1 MDHIMKNI
9 LKIKIYIIILVIFPL
24 QSCNDLLEEDPPS
37 NISLANFYQSEQ
49 DALVGLYGAYSNLYG
64 LVSQAPS
71 YGEMIADD
79 MTISPI
85 VPDAFEWDEFTFNS
99 EVTSGLWSQSYSA
112 INQANEVILYTEGI
126 DFEAGRKA
134 DLIAEA
140 RALRAIFYFH
150 LARAM
155 GGVPL
160 YDSPTVGFDKIY
172 EPRST
177 EAAVFDFIIQDLQQA
192 ADEMEPSSPSGRI
205 NSDIANALLA
215 RIYLYKGDFQNALS
229 HAETVINSG
238 RYRLLDDYADL
249 FKPENDNS
257 PEHIYQIQY
266 LSGENNNP
274 LPGRYGPRAPS
285 GPYGKSFWA
294 GTTIPGS
301 YAPSAEFIAQNPESY
316 RRSVTI
322 ADHYEHIDGVSGTIT
337 MQEVYGGKFPYYI
350 SKFDDREG
358 ELQSGVNYT
367 VIRYAD
373 VLLIA
378 AEALNETDPSNS
390 KKYTWVNRVRERARK
405 GVLSDL
411 PDLNA
416 LTQDQFRTAV
426 LEERR
431 FELAFE
437 NQRAWDL
444 KRRNLFLDK
453 MKAQGKNVKDFMML
467 FPIPD
472 MQTQLNPNLKQN
484 PGW

>member
-1 MDHIMKNI
+1 MNHIMKNI
-9 LKIKIYIIILVIFPL
+9 LNFKIYIIILVILPL

-49 DALVGLYGAYSNLYG
+49 DALVGLYGAYTNLYG
-64 LVSQAPS
+64 LVSQAPN

-79 MTISPI
+79 MAISPI
-85 VPDAFEWDEFTFNS
+85 VPDAFEWDEFTYNS
-99 EVTSGLWSQSYSA
+99 EVTNGLWSLCYA
-112 INQANEVILYTEGI
+112 GINQANEVILYTEGI

-140 RALRAIFYFH
+140 RALRAIYYFH

-177 EAAVFDFIIQDLQQA
+177 EEAAFDFIIQDLKHA
-192 ADEMEPSSPSGRI
+192 ANEMEPYSPSGRI
-205 NSDIANALLA
+205 NSDIANSLLA
-215 RIYLYKGDFQNALS
+215 RIYLYRGDFQNAFS

-238 RYRLLDDYADL
+238 RYKLLDDFADL
-249 FKPENDNS
+249 FKAENDNS

-274 LPGRYGPRAPS
+274 LPGRYGPRAG

-294 GTTIPGS
+294 GTTVPGS

-322 ADHYEHIDGVSGTIT
+322 TDHYEHIDGVSGTIT
-337 MQEVYGGKFPYYI
+337 MQTVYGGIFPYYI
-350 SKFDDREG
+350 NKFDDREG

-373 VLLIA
+373 ILLIA
-378 AEALNETDPSNS
+378 AEALNEIEPSNS
-390 KKYTWVNRVRERARK
+390 KKYEWVNRVRERARN
-405 GVLSDL
+405 GVESDL
-411 PDLNA
+411 PDLNG

-444 KRRNLFLDK
+444 KRRNLFLEK
-453 MKAQGKNVKDFMML
+453 MRGQGKNVEDFMIL

-472 MQTQLNPNLKQN
+472 IQTQLNPNLKQN

>member
-1 MDHIMKNI
+1 MDQIMKNT
-9 LKIKIYIIILVIFPL
+9 LKLRIYIIILIIFPL
-24 QSCNDLLEEDPPS
+24 KACDDLLVEDPPS
-37 NISLANFYQSEQ
+37 NISLANFYQSEE
-49 DALVGLYGAYSNLYG
+49 DVLVGLYGAYSNLYG
-64 LVSQAPS
+64 LVSQAPN

-99 EVTSGLWSQSYSA
+99 EVTSGLWSQCYSA
-112 INQANEVILYTEGI
+112 INRTNEVIRYTEGI
-126 DFEAGRKA
+126 DFEVGRKA

-140 RALRAIFYFH
+140 RALRAIYYFH

-160 YDSPTVGFDKIY
+160 YDSPTVGFDNIY

-177 EAAVFDFIIQDLQQA
+177 EDAVYDFIIQDLQIA
-192 ADEMEPSSPSGRI
+192 ADELEPSSPSGRI

-215 RIYLYKGDFQNALS
+215 RIYLYRGDFQNALS
-229 HAETVINSG
+229 HAEAVINSG

-249 FKPENDNS
+249 FKAENNNS
-257 PEHIYQIQY
+257 IEHIYQIQY
-266 LSGENNNP
+266 LSGEINNP

-301 YAPSAEFIAQNPESY
+301 YAPSAEFVAENPESY

-322 ADHYEHIDGVSGTIT
+322 ADHYDHIDGVSGVIT
-337 MQEVYGGKFPYYI
+337 MLEVYGGGFPYYI
-350 SKFDDREG
+350 SKFNDREG

-367 VIRYAD
+367 VMRYAD
-373 VLLIA
+373 ILLIA
-378 AEALNETDPSNS
+378 AEALNETDPTDP
-390 KKYTWVNRVRERARK
+390 KKYEWINRVRERARN
-405 GVLSDL
+405 GVESDL
-411 PDLNA
+411 PDLTATN
-416 LTQDQFRTAV
+416 QDQFRTAV

-444 KRRNLFLDK
+444 KRRNLFLNK
-453 MKAQGKNVKDFMML
+453 MRAQGKNVEDFMLL

-472 MQTQLNPNLKQN
+472 MQTQLNPNLEQN

>member
-1 MDHIMKNI
+1 MTQIMKKT
-9 LKIKIYIIILVIFPL
+9 LKIKIYIVILFVFPL
-24 QSCNDLLEEDPPS
+24 KSCNDLLQEDPPS
-37 NISLANFYQSEQ
+37 NISLANFYESEE
-49 DALVGLYGAYSNLYG
+49 DALVGLYGAYNNLYG
-64 LVSQAPS
+64 LVSMEPN

-99 EVTSGLWSQSYSA
+99 EVTDGLWSLCYSA
-112 INQANEVILYTEGI
+112 INRTNEVIHCTEDI

-140 RALRAIFYFH
+140 RALRAIYYFH

-160 YDSPTVGFDKIY
+160 YDSPTVGFDNIY
-172 EPRST
+172 ESKST
-177 EAAVFDFIIQDLQQA
+177 EDAIFNFIIQDLQIA
-192 ADEMEPSSPSGRI
+192 ANELEPSSPPGRI
-205 NSDIANALLA
+205 NSDIANSLLA
-215 RIYLYKGDFQNALS
+215 RIYLYRGDFQNTLS
-229 HAETVINSG
+229 HAEIVINSD

-257 PEHIYQIQY
+257 SEHIYQIQY

-285 GPYGKSFWA
+285 GPYGNSFWA

-301 YAPSAEFIAQNPESY
+301 YAPSADFIAQNPESY

-337 MQEVYGGKFPYYI
+337 MQEVYGGSFPYYI
-350 SKFDDREG
+350 NKFDDREG

-373 VLLIA
+373 VLLMA
-378 AEALNETDPSNS
+378 AEAMNETEPNNPR
-390 KKYTWVNRVRERARK
+390 KYEWINKVRERARN
-405 GVLSDL
+405 GIESDL

-444 KRRNLFLDK
+444 KRRNMFLDK
-453 MKAQGKNVKDFMML
+453 MRDQGKNVEDHMML

-472 MQTQLNPNLKQN
+472 RQTQLNSNLEQN

>member
-1 MDHIMKNI
+1 MKKKLN
-9 LKIKIYIIILVIFPL
+9 LKFYIIILILFPL
-24 QSCNDLLEEDPPS
+24 KGCNYLLEEVPPS
-37 NISLANFYQSEQ
+37 NISLANFYQSEE
-49 DALVGLYGAYSNLYG
+49 DVIVGLFGAYSNLYG
-64 LVSQAPS
+64 LVSQAPN

-99 EVTSGLWSQSYSA
+99 EVTSGLWSQCYSA
-112 INQANEVILYTEGI
+112 INRANEVILYTEGI
-126 DFEAGRKA
+126 AFEAGRKA

-140 RALRAIFYFH
+140 RALRAIYYFH
-150 LARAM
+150 LAQAM

-160 YDSPTVGFDKIY
+160 YDSPTVGFDNIY
-172 EPRST
+172 EPSSP
-177 EAAVFDFIIQDLQQA
+177 EEAVFNFIIQDLQQA
-192 ADEMEPSSPSGRI
+192 AAELEFSSPAGRI

-215 RIYLYKGDFQNALS
+215 RIYLYRGDFQNALS

-257 PEHIYQIQY
+257 AEHIYQIQY
-266 LSGENNNP
+266 LSGETNNP
-274 LPGRYGPRAPS
+274 LPGRYGPRTPS
-285 GPYGKSFWA
+285 GYGKSFWA
-294 GTTIPGS
+294 GTTVPGT
-301 YAPSAEFIAQNPESY
+301 YAPSAEFIAQNPKSY

-322 ADHYEHIDGVSGTIT
+322 ADHYEHIDGITGPIT
-337 MQEVYGGKFPYYI
+337 MQKVFGGKFPYYI

-367 VIRYAD
+367 VMRYAD
-373 VLLIA
+373 ILLIA
-378 AEALNETDPSNS
+378 AEAINESDPTSP
-390 KKYTWVNRVRERARK
+390 KKYEWINMVRERARN
-405 GVLSDL
+405 GIESDL

-426 LEERR
+426 IEERR

-453 MKAQGKNVKDFMML
+453 MKAQRKNVEEFMLL

-472 MQTQLNPNLKQN
+472 TEIKLNPNLKQN